1 MIYPVMGL
9 PHMLFRLLKVLLCFP
24 LTIAVSCSSRILPLY
39 CFD

>member
-24 LTIAVSCSSRILPLY
+24 PTIADLMFV
-39 CFD
+39 